1 MGTEAFAAATI
12 FPPGCWGIGRQM
24 KGIILALGFGQELM
38 TGHGARW
45 GQRLLVEIYILGAL
59 GDLGGREESGLRGG

>member
-1 MGTEAFAAATI
+1 
-12 FPPGCWGIGRQM
+12 M

-38 TGHGARW
+38 TGHGAHW

>member
-1 MGTEAFAAATI
+1 
-12 FPPGCWGIGRQM
+12 M